1 VHEDFLIKICGVT
14 NEPDALLAVG
24 LGADAI
30 GFILAPSPRQIAVS
44 VAADIVKRLPH
55 DVLTVGVFRDESPQ
69 RVVEIANTVGFGA
82 VQLHG
87 HETAGQCRWI
97 RERVACTIRAFVAGD
112 PSIARLAD
120 FGADYLLV
128 DGPSP
133 GSGQVFD
140 WRLAE
145 GVVDAG
151 RMFVSGG
158 LTPENV
164 ADAIMALRPRGV
176 DVSSGV
182 EALPGKK
189 DPQKLRSFIRSAR
202 AAAEAARW
210 ASRGVA
216 AASSTAT
223 GNVDARA
230 AGGRDASSSGWSDP
244 GRRDERAWRDEPAR
258 RDEHARRDEPSGAP
272 YDWMES

>member
-30 GFILAPSPRQIAVS
+30 GFVLAPSPRQIAAS

-55 DVLTVGVFRDESPQ
+55 DVLTVGVFRDESPE
-69 RVVEIANTVGFGA
+69 RVVEVANTVGFGA

-97 RERVACTIRAFVAGD
+97 RERVACTIRAFRAGD

-164 ADAIMALRPRGV
+164 GDAIMALRPLGV

-182 EALPGKK
+182 EAAPGKK
-189 DPQKLRSFIRSAR
+189 DPQKLRAFIRSAR
-202 AAAEAARW
+202 AARA
-210 ASRGVA
+210 ASRGVDA
-216 AASSTAT
+216 AARDAAYGEET
-223 GNVDARA
+223 G
-230 AGGRDASSSGWSDP
+230 GGRGTGVRGTGARGAWDEP
-244 GRRDERAWRDEPAR
+244 GEPLLRDEPLGRGA
-258 RDEHARRDEPSGAP
+258 PSDAP
-272 YDWMES
+272 YDWMER